1 MLAVNSVHF
10 QILKGFSNWKDG
22 TLSIKKHEQSSCH
35 QQAVEV
41 MVTLPATTR
50 DIGEMLSQQH
60 AKEKEGNRKILLKIL
75 SNVRFLARQGLALR
89 GDGDESDSNFMQL
102 LNLRGEDDSMVT
114 EWLLRKANKHTS
126 HEIQDEFLKIM
137 SLHVL
142 RQIAA
147 NLQGSPFVTI
157 MADETTDASNHEQ
170 VTIVI
175 RWVTT
180 EFQVHEEFI
189 GLYFVPSIGA
199 DTLTRVIQ
207 DTLIRLN
214 LSLTR
219 VRGQCYDGASTMSG
233 AKSGVAT
240 RIQELESRAVYLHC
254 YGHSLNLAACDTIKH
269 SELMR
274 NALDTTHEITKLIK
288 YSPRREAIF
297 QQLRERCDAT
307 SSPGIRVLCPTRWT
321 VRADTL
327 ASIINIFML

>member
-1 MLAVNSVHF
+1 M
-10 QILKGFSNWKDG
+10 K
-22 TLSIKKHEQSSCH
+22 
-35 QQAVEV
+35 
-41 MVTLPATTR
+41 LPTTTR

-60 AKEKEGNRKILLKIL
+60 AKEKAGNRKILLKIL

-102 LNLRGEDDSMVT
+102 LNLRGEDDPMVT
-114 EWLLRKANKHTS
+114 EWLHRKYKHAS

-137 SLHVL
+137 SLQVL
-142 RQIAA
+142 RRIAA

-170 VTIVI
+170 VTVVI

-180 EFQVHEEFI
+180 EFEVHEEFI
-189 GLYFVPSIGA
+189 GLYFVPSIDA
-199 DTLTRVIQ
+199 DTLTRVIK
-207 DTLIRLN
+207 DTLMRLN

-233 AKSGVAT
+233 AKSGVAK

-269 SELMR
+269 SELMK
-274 NALDTTHEITKLIK
+274 NALDITHEVTKLIK
-288 YSPRREAIF
+288 YSPRREAIY
-297 QQLRERCDAT
+297 QQLRERHDAT
-307 SSPGIRVLCPTRWT
+307 SSTGIRVLCQ
-321 VRADTL
+321 
-327 ASIINIFML
+327 